1 MNQSYVLDLDFQEEI
16 IKLRDLF
23 GAQALKGLKLR
34 RRQKI
39 MVIGDLIPHSM
50 NNIEI
55 PTMEGIENISL

>member
-16 IKLRDLF
+16 IKLRDLL

-39 MVIGDLIPHSM
+39 MVIDLIPQRM

-55 PTMEGIENISL
+55 PTMEGIENIAL

>member
-39 MVIGDLIPHSM
+39 MVIDLIPQRM

-55 PTMEGIENISL
+55 PTMEGIENIAL

>member
-16 IKLRDLF
+16 IQLRDLF

-39 MVIGDLIPHSM
+39 MVIALIPHRM

-55 PTMEGIENISL
+55 PTMEGIENIAL